1 MSESDLLVSDLPV
14 QVSGL
19 QVSDLPAQVL
29 ALQESDLPAPDP
41 LILNQNH
48 RAASPVTFQPMT
60 GGSTQA
66 ASSTDSA
73 VAMPPGS
80 ANVTTRLRN
89 PGI

>member
-1 MSESDLLVSDLPV
+1 MYCSVLSATVSGMEMIPV

-48 RAASPVTFQPMT
+48 R
-60 GGSTQA
+60 
-66 ASSTDSA
+66 
-73 VAMPPGS
+73 
-80 ANVTTRLRN
+80 NR
-89 PGI
+89 

>member
-1 MSESDLLVSDLPV
+1 MSESDLLVSESDLPVQVLALQVLVSDLLVSESDLPV

-48 RAASPVTFQPMT
+48 R
-60 GGSTQA
+60 
-66 ASSTDSA
+66 
-73 VAMPPGS
+73 
-80 ANVTTRLRN
+80 NR
-89 PGI
+89 

>member
-1 MSESDLLVSDLPV
+1 MSESDLLVSESDLPVLVLALQVSVSDLLVSDLPV

-48 RAASPVTFQPMT
+48 R
-60 GGSTQA
+60 
-66 ASSTDSA
+66 
-73 VAMPPGS
+73 
-80 ANVTTRLRN
+80 NR
-89 PGI
+89 